1 MHPLA
6 IVGATAGKL
15 AHHAVSGMA
24 GGLII
29 KNLPAAKP
37 AARKALV
44 GGLAGGIVAIRWVAE
59 AAEEARLKAGDMLA
73 EARTSLGE
81 EVPPP
86 SAVKAEDTDTSTDHV
101 DRAGALRGVGWGAP
115 DRSVA
120 A

>member
-6 IVGATAGKL
+6 IAGATAGKL
-15 AHHAVSGMA
+15 AHYAISGVV

-29 KNLPAAKP
+29 KNAPAVAP

-44 GGLAGGIVAIRWVAE
+44 SGIAGGIVASRWLSS

-73 EARTSLGE
+73 EARTTLGE

-86 SAVKAEDTDTSTDHV
+86 SAVTVNHDDH
-101 DRAGALRGVGWGAP
+101 GHEH
-115 DRSVA
+115 
-120 A
+120 

>member
-6 IVGATAGKL
+6 IVGATVGKL
-15 AHHAVSGMA
+15 AHYAVSGVVGA
-24 GGLII
+24 LII
-29 KNLPAAKP
+29 KKLPDAQP

-44 GGLAGGIVAIRWVAE
+44 SGLAGGIVASRWLSS

-86 SAVKAEDTDTSTDHV
+86 SAVKVDH
-101 DRAGALRGVGWGAP
+101 DDHGHEH
-115 DRSVA
+115 
-120 A
+120 

>member
-6 IVGATAGKL
+6 VVGATAGKL
-15 AHHAVSGMA
+15 AHYAVSGVGA
-24 GGLII
+24 VILQ
-29 KNLPAAKP
+29 KLPDAKP

-44 GGLAGGIVAIRWVAE
+44 GGLAGGIVASRWLSS

-86 SAVKAEDTDTSTDHV
+86 SAVQVNHDDH
-101 DRAGALRGVGWGAP
+101 GHEH
-115 DRSVA
+115 
-120 A
+120 

>member
-6 IVGATAGKL
+6 LVGATAGKL
-15 AHHAVSGMA
+15 AHYAVSGVV

-37 AARKALV
+37 AARKAVV
-44 GGLAGGIVAIRWVAE
+44 GGLAGGIVAGRWLAE
-59 AAEEARLKAGDMLA
+59 ATEEARLKAGDMLA

-86 SAVKAEDTDTSTDHV
+86 SAVKVEHDDH
-101 DRAGALRGVGWGAP
+101 GHEH
-115 DRSVA
+115 
-120 A
+120 

>member
-6 IVGATAGKL
+6 IAGVAVGKL
-15 AHHAVSGMA
+15 THYAISGVV

-44 GGLAGGIVAIRWVAE
+44 GGIAGGIVASRWLAS
-59 AAEEARLKAGDMLA
+59 ATEEARLKAGDVLA

-86 SAVKAEDTDTSTDHV
+86 SAVKVENHDH
-101 DRAGALRGVGWGAP
+101 GHEH
-115 DRSVA
+115 
-120 A
+120 

>member
-6 IVGATAGKL
+6 IAGATAGKL
-15 AHHAVSGMA
+15 AHYAVSGVV

-29 KNLPAAKP
+29 KNAPAAAP

-44 GGLAGGIVAIRWVAE
+44 SGLAGGIVASRWLAS

-73 EARTSLGE
+73 EARTTLGE

-86 SAVKAEDTDTSTDHV
+86 SAVTVNHDDH
-101 DRAGALRGVGWGAP
+101 GHEH
-115 DRSVA
+115 
-120 A
+120 